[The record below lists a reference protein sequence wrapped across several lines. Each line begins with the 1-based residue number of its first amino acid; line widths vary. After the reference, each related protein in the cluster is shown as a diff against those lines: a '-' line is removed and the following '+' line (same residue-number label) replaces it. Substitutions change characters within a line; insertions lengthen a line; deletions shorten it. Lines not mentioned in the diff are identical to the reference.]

1 MDTLLTLLRRH
12 KSEFKIQDVSGQSHT
27 VESIAFADDVLS
39 IESTM
44 AALQAKAHLISA
56 WCILTGIE
64 ISYTKLRTFGVH
76 WGVQKSDPPLLVH
89 SAGWIRR
96 NILTKH
102 DGTLKHLGVM
112 SDMDASNTIQKLDC
126 MNAIN
131 CSQRKEGWRKH

>member
-1 MDTLLTLLRRH
+1 MDTLLTILRRH
-12 KSEFKIQDVSGQSHT
+12 RSEFKIQDVYGQSHA

-76 WGVQKSDPPLLVH
+76 WGVHKVDPPLLVH
-89 SAGWIRR
+89 SSGWIRR
-96 NILTKH
+96 AIVTKN
-102 DGTLKHLGVM
+102 DGTLKH
-112 SDMDASNTIQKLDC
+112 
-126 MNAIN
+126 
-131 CSQRKEGWRKH
+131 